1 MIVKAAKLALIF
13 TSCVAA
19 LLLGLQRT
27 PTAVDPYTALVQ
39 STQSSAGVWRAVS
52 SYDGGLVVDIGR
64 NSDEEYYVITTAPQL
79 TVLNITR
86 NGRSYLRLES
96 TANVASLPESLRGSL
111 NSWYALPEGRL
122 YVQPPFSEF
131 MKSYELDGEAVLT
144 AERSWTVAGNTHGVT
159 NVRSDVANRVSEIT
173 AGNVTIAI
181 SYEVSAVPE
190 IAASSSVTVERAQ
203 DLLNEAT
210 QYQNSLALKP

>member
-1 MIVKAAKLALIF
+1 
-13 TSCVAA
+13 
-19 LLLGLQRT
+19 
-27 PTAVDPYTALVQ
+27 
-39 STQSSAGVWRAVS
+39 
-52 SYDGGLVVDIGR
+52 
-64 NSDEEYYVITTAPQL
+64 
-79 TVLNITR
+79 
-86 NGRSYLRLES
+86 
-96 TANVASLPESLRGSL
+96 LPESLRGSL

-159 NVRSDVANRVSEIT
+159 SVRSDVANRVSEIT

-181 SYEVSAVPE
+181 SYDVSSVPE

-210 QYQNSLALKP
+210 QYQNSLVLKP